1 MMKKVISILFSLF
14 LVTAMNAAHWG
25 QVESSEAVVAAF
37 QVALQVPKDDTTP
50 EEENKEAGPAPKEA
64 VSSPEKGKSDPAVRE
79 KAPIKRDFVPS
90 EKIPAD
96 QAVDFPA
103 DI

>member
-1 MMKKVISILFSLF
+1 MQRRWSAPIDEEGHFDIVQPFFGDSNERGSLGT
-14 LVTAMNAAHWG
+14 V
-25 QVESSEAVVAAF
+25 
-37 QVALQVPKDDTTP
+37 QVPKDDTTP

>member
-1 MMKKVISILFSLF
+1 MNKAIAILFSLF
-14 LVTAMNAAHWG
+14 LATAMNAAHG
-25 QVESSEAVVAAF
+25 EVESSEAVVAAF